1 MDALFDRFAKIP
13 ILQKV
18 LGFVGVCIVICAAF
32 YFTAYSPLLKQY
44 QAKNG
49 ELQTLYQDLNEKK
62 KLVADLAQYK
72 RDVERL
78 NQELQKALKLLPN
91 RTEIPSLLQKISS
104 LASKSGLDIYRFQP
118 APEIPQD
125 FYAKVP
131 VSLELEGTFG
141 DVTNFF
147 DAVGKL
153 SRIVNIGKL
162 SFGLKPGSGSS
173 SKEVV
178 RKKVLKVTCVAT
190 TFRFTSAITD
200 DTPADKAAKEEPA
213 KDGKGAKDAA
223 APAKDDKGAA
233 APAQADKDAAK
244 K

>member
-13 ILQKV
+13 ILQKA
-18 LGFVGVCIVICAAF
+18 LGFVGLCLLICVAF
-32 YFTAYSPLLKQY
+32 YFVAYSPLLKQH
-44 QAKNG
+44 QAKDS
-49 ELQTLYQDLNEKK
+49 ELQTLGQDLNEKK

-118 APEIPQD
+118 APEMPQD

-131 VSLELEGTFG
+131 VALELEGTFG
-141 DVTNFF
+141 DITNFF

-153 SRIVNIGKL
+153 SRIVNIGKF
-162 SFGLKPGSGSS
+162 SFAVKPNNSS
-173 SKEVV
+173 VKDSL
-178 RKKVLKVTCVAT
+178 RKKVLKVSCVAT
-190 TFRFTSAITD
+190 TFRFISNV
-200 DTPADKAAKEEPA
+200 ADEAAEKPA
-213 KDGKGAKDAA
+213 KDAKDAKDTKDAKAGA
-223 APAKDDKGAA
+223 APAKDEKAA
-233 APAQADKDAAK
+233 AVPAEKEAPK